1 MPVTMIAADLPSPA
15 PPVRV
20 DGHALR
26 LITEGPALLAALLD
40 LIAGATRSLR
50 LVYYIFEDDVS
61 GRLVLAA
68 LLAARSRGVDVA
80 LLVDGFGSSDADE
93 AFFAPLRDAE
103 AAFCRYEPTKS
114 RRYLIRN
121 HQKFAIADETR
132 ALVGGFNVADD
143 YFADVAGG
151 GWRDLGLLV
160 EGPAPARLAAYFDA
174 LHAWMQQTNA
184 RAKDLRVMLEAHS
197 EQDGAV
203 RWMLGGPTYF
213 LSPWAVAARLD
224 MACAR
229 RVSMVA
235 AYFGPGRSFLR
246 LIGGAAARG
255 SARVVTAAK
264 SDNNATIAAARHTY
278 ARLLREC
285 VRVFEYQ
292 PTKLHTKLFVFDDV
306 VYIGSANFDRRSIFI
321 NCEIMVRIKDR
332 AFADRMEAYVSGEC
346 ERSDEITPARYAER
360 RTIGNVVR
368 WTLSHLVV
376 SVLDYN
382 VSRRLNFGLDEG

>member
-1 MPVTMIAADLPSPA
+1 MADHLPDA
-15 PPVRV
+15 P
-20 DGHALR
+20 ALR
-26 LITEGPALLAALLD
+26 MEAAGHGLHLITQGPALLAALLD
-40 LIAGATRSLR
+40 LIADARTSLR
-50 LVYYIFEDDVS
+50 LVYYIFEDDVA
-61 GRLVLAA
+61 GRQVMAA
-68 LLAARSRGVDVA
+68 LLAARARGVSVA

-93 AFFAPLRDAE
+93 SFFAPLRDAD

-121 HQKFAIADETR
+121 HQKFAVADDAR

-143 YFADVAGG
+143 YFATPAAG

-160 EGPAPARLAAYFDA
+160 EGEACRRLAAYFDA
-174 LHAWMQQTNA
+174 LHDWMRRPRA
-184 RAKDLRVMLEAHS
+184 RARDLRLMLEAHS

-203 RWMLGGPTYF
+203 RWLLGGPTYF

-224 MACAR
+224 MARAR

-235 AYFGPGRSFLR
+235 AYFGPGRAFLR
-246 LIGGAAARG
+246 LIGAAAARG
-255 SARVVTAAK
+255 NARVITAAK
-264 SDNNATIAAARHTY
+264 SDNEATVAAARHTY
-278 ARLLREC
+278 RTLLRKR

-306 VYIGSANFDRRSIFI
+306 VYVGSANFDRRSIFV
-321 NCEIMVRIKDR
+321 NCEIMIRIKDR
-332 AFADRMEAYVSGEC
+332 AFADAADAYVSGEC
-346 ERSDEITPARYAER
+346 ANSDEITPARYAER
-360 RTIGNVVR
+360 RTFANVVR

-382 VSRRLNFGLDEG
+382 VSRRLNFGLDGR

>member
-1 MPVTMIAADLPSPA
+1 MSPA
-15 PPVRV
+15 PAQVE
-20 DGHALR
+20 GHALR
-26 LITEGPALLAALLD
+26 LITQGPALLGALLD

-50 LVYYIFEDDVS
+50 LVYYIFEDDAS
-61 GRLVLAA
+61 GGQVLAA
-68 LLAARSRGVDVA
+68 LLAARARGVDVA
-80 LLVDGFGSSDADE
+80 LLVDGFGSSDAE
-93 AFFAPLRDAE
+93 ESFFAPLRE
-103 AAFCRYEPTKS
+103 CGSSFCRYEPTKS

-121 HQKFAIADETR
+121 HQKFAIADEAR

-143 YFADVAGG
+143 YFGEIAGG

-160 EGPAPARLAAYFDA
+160 EGAAPARLAAYFDA
-174 LHAWMQQTNA
+174 LHDWMRRPGA
-184 RAKDLRVMLEAHS
+184 RARDLRLMLEAHS

-246 LIGGAAARG
+246 LIGVAAARG
-255 SARVVTAAK
+255 DARVVTAAK

-278 ARLLREC
+278 RRLLRER

-321 NCEIMVRIKDR
+321 NCEIMLRIKDR
-332 AFADRMEAYVSGEC
+332 AFADLVDAYVSAEC
-346 ERSDEITPARYAER
+346 AQSIEMTPARYAER
-360 RTIGNVVR
+360 RTIANVVR

-382 VSRRLNFGLDEG
+382 VSRRLNFGLDGG